1 MKSADS
7 ATALPSSLFG
17 ASKAALTVLAVV
29 CVMNLLAR
37 GFMETHA
44 IFMLSLEQEFEWSRT
59 EVSGIYSIAMLTFG
73 LTGPAV
79 GFLLDR
85 LGPPKVYTLGL
96 VLIIT
101 GLGLSSIS
109 DSLWVFR
116 ISQGLM
122 MGFGAGCLSTVSLT
136 ALLSRWFQSFL
147 SIAMA
152 FAYAATGIGIMFFSP
167 LVEMLNAEIGWRH
180 GYQSLALIGL
190 AALPLTFVL
199 YRLKAAE
206 GNPVLLERIVK
217 SGGPTPRLKGIK
229 VFQAIRRVEF
239 WGLAWVYFM
248 TGVGSFTVL
257 LQTPAHL
264 VEMGYSTAF
273 AARAFGFLGL
283 LSPLGIIGITVLS
296 RHFGQTPVIL
306 VSYGLSFF
314 GVVFLL
320 LFEQTS
326 FLFLLFLFI
335 LFYGGTFGCRAPA
348 IGNLAAQN
356 FNGPSMGRIYG
367 LITIASGLV
376 AAAGAYLG
384 GFFFELTGQYQY
396 GAFFS
401 MFMFLAGNL
410 PFWII
415 PGLTRWKA

>member
-7 ATALPSSLFG
+7 ATALPSSIFG

-37 GFMETHA
+37 GIMETHA

-96 VLIIT
+96 LLIIA

-152 FAYAATGIGIMFFSP
+152 FAYDATGIGIMF
-167 LVEMLNAEIGWRH
+167 I
-180 GYQSLALIGL
+180 
-190 AALPLTFVL
+190 
-199 YRLKAAE
+199 
-206 GNPVLLERIVK
+206 
-217 SGGPTPRLKGIK
+217 
-229 VFQAIRRVEF
+229 
-239 WGLAWVYFM
+239 
-248 TGVGSFTVL
+248 
-257 LQTPAHL
+257 
-264 VEMGYSTAF
+264 
-273 AARAFGFLGL
+273 
-283 LSPLGIIGITVLS
+283 
-296 RHFGQTPVIL
+296 
-306 VSYGLSFF
+306 
-314 GVVFLL
+314 
-320 LFEQTS
+320 
-326 FLFLLFLFI
+326 
-335 LFYGGTFGCRAPA
+335 
-348 IGNLAAQN
+348 
-356 FNGPSMGRIYG
+356 
-367 LITIASGLV
+367 
-376 AAAGAYLG
+376 
-384 GFFFELTGQYQY
+384 
-396 GAFFS
+396 
-401 MFMFLAGNL
+401 
-410 PFWII
+410 
-415 PGLTRWKA
+415 

>member
-1 MKSADS
+1 M
-7 ATALPSSLFG
+7 
-17 ASKAALTVLAVV
+17 LAVV

-37 GFMETHA
+37 GIMETHA

-190 AALPLTFVL
+190 AALPLNFVL
-199 YRLKAAE
+199 YRLKADE
-206 GNPVLLERIVK
+206 GNPV
-217 SGGPTPRLKGIK
+217 
-229 VFQAIRRVEF
+229 
-239 WGLAWVYFM
+239 
-248 TGVGSFTVL
+248 
-257 LQTPAHL
+257 
-264 VEMGYSTAF
+264 
-273 AARAFGFLGL
+273 
-283 LSPLGIIGITVLS
+283 
-296 RHFGQTPVIL
+296 
-306 VSYGLSFF
+306 
-314 GVVFLL
+314 
-320 LFEQTS
+320 
-326 FLFLLFLFI
+326 
-335 LFYGGTFGCRAPA
+335 
-348 IGNLAAQN
+348 
-356 FNGPSMGRIYG
+356 
-367 LITIASGLV
+367 
-376 AAAGAYLG
+376 
-384 GFFFELTGQYQY
+384 
-396 GAFFS
+396 
-401 MFMFLAGNL
+401 
-410 PFWII
+410 
-415 PGLTRWKA
+415 